1 MSTPPVTIDSGATL
15 RDAARLMHQER
26 LHRLVTVDANGRP
39 IGVVAAMD
47 FVTLAAEG

>member
-1 MSTPPVTIDSGATL
+1 MPPVTIDGAATL

-26 LHRLVTVDANGRP
+26 LHRLVPVDASGRP

-47 FVTLAAEG
+47 FVALSAEG